1 MADTVAARVD
11 DAIARLRVAGVASP
25 EADVWSIVAWVTG
38 LSRGQ
43 AQAKAL
49 VDSELL
55 DPSQISAFDQ
65 AVSRR
70 QHREPLWHITGRAPF
85 LEIEVDVGPGV
96 FIPRPE
102 TELLAHQAIAEAE
115 AMVPSAEMVH
125 VVDLCAGSG
134 AIGLAIGHRVA
145 HTAVTAIEASD
156 DAAGYLER
164 NVERILPDRGHVIIG
179 DIAVATQSIPDGTVD
194 LVVANPP
201 YLIEGVDPLDV
212 ETAQGDPAD
221 ALWAD
226 DGGMAM
232 IVRVVEVAQRLLRP
246 GGVVLIEH
254 GVTHGG
260 PTCEALSSAGFRQ
273 TATENDLLGRPRFSR
288 GVAGSR

>member
-1 MADTVAARVD
+1 MAESVAAQVD
-11 DAIARLRVAGVASP
+11 DAIARLRAAGVASP
-25 EADVWSIVAWVTG
+25 EADVWSIIAWVTG
-38 LSRGQ
+38 LSRGR
-43 AQAKAL
+43 AQATAL
-49 VDSELL
+49 VDPDFL
-55 DPSQISAFDQ
+55 DSTHIDAFDQ

-70 QHREPLWHITGRAPF
+70 EAREPLWHITGRAPF
-85 LEIEVDVGPGV
+85 LEIELDVGPGV

-115 AMVPSAEMVH
+115 AMVPAGQWVN

-145 HTAVTAIEASD
+145 HTAVTAVEASD
-156 DAAGYLER
+156 DAGGYLER
-164 NVERILPDRGHVIIG
+164 NIQRLLPDRGQALIG
-179 DIAVATQSIPDGTVD
+179 DIASATQSIPDGSVD

-212 ETAQGDPAD
+212 ETAQWDPAD

-226 DGGMAM
+226 DEGMAV
-232 IVRVVEVAQRLLRP
+232 IVTVVDVARRLLRP

-260 PTCEALSSAGFRQ
+260 PTCQALVQAGFRQ
-273 TATENDLLGRPRFSR
+273 TSTENDLLGRPRFSR